1 MTTIDMSQY
10 PDAANSKDKVE
21 TLGMLATL
29 VTSSDVPDDVVYAVT
44 KEVMENLDKLRK
56 LHPALE
62 SITVK
67 SSKGFRLRF
76 ITVPCATTKKS
87 V

>member
-1 MTTIDMSQY
+1 
-10 PDAANSKDKVE
+10 
-21 TLGMLATL
+21 MLATL

-67 SSKGFRLRF
+67 SMLEGLSAPIHNGAMRYYKEVGL
-76 ITVPCATTKKS
+76 IK
-87 V
+87 